1 MSSEAA
7 EIRQYA
13 QLAKAGHRIQFF
25 ENQFNPQ
32 TQKDL
37 NRLLEI
43 TKNVGGQIA
52 PTLDRF
58 ATVLNSLEHSRSELA
73 MAVAGPK
80 ASSRLVMSLPILV
93 FVGAGISGIP
103 IFHAIAQPSMVWL
116 SLLLGALIFWLGSR
130 WTGRLLLKATPESKD
145 PGFHL
150 DALAIAVRAGLP
162 LRVAASQLES
172 ILEGSPSVELPPDT
186 ASSGIALA
194 ELLEEQANLA
204 RFEQFTAD
212 RLRIQKTSVSV
223 LWPLGLTVLPAFVLL
238 AIVPIGAALIQNP

>member
-13 QLAKAGHRIQFF
+13 QLAKAGHRIQFS
-25 ENQFNPQ
+25 ENQFTPQ

-73 MAVAGPK
+73 LAVAGPK

-103 IFHAIAQPSMVWL
+103 IFQALSKPSIVWL
-116 SLLLGALIFWLGSR
+116 SLFLGALMFWLGSR
-130 WTGRLLLKATPESKD
+130 WTHRLLVKATPESKD

-162 LRVAASQLES
+162 LGVAASQLES
-172 ILEGSPSVELPPDT
+172 ILEGSPSVELPPHT

-194 ELLEEQANLA
+194 GLLEEQANLA
-204 RFEQFTAD
+204 RFEQFTSD

-238 AIVPIGAALIQNP
+238 AIVPIGAALIQNT